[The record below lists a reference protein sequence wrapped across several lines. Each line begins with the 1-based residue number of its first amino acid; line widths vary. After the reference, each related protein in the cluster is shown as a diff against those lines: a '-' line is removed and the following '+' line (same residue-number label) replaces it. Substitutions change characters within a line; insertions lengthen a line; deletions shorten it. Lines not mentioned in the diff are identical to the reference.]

1 MATADLSGISDCEV
15 SRRIDG
21 AIVVRIP
28 SRRNNGHTLPD
39 AVFAFRAG
47 DPQYSY
53 WESQLRSHERQE
65 S

>member
-1 MATADLSGISDCEV
+1 MATADLSDLNSCEV
-15 SRRIDG
+15 SRRNDG
-21 AIVVRIP
+21 AIVVRIL

-53 WESQLRSHERQE
+53 WESQLQSREQP
-65 S
+65 